1 MNSSTTADQAM
12 HARLKKKAEEAKN
25 ILEQQQGMNSAGPV
39 SDAKNK
45 PDLQIAKK

>member
-25 ILEQQQGMNSAGPV
+25 ILE
-39 SDAKNK
+39 
-45 PDLQIAKK
+45 